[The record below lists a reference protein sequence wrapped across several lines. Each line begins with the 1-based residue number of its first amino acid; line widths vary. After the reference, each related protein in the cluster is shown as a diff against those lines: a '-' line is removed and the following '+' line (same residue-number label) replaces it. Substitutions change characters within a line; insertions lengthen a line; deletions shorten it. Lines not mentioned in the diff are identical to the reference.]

1 MAGGFSNLGSVRFV
15 KIFALLAAV
24 GLSASP
30 TVAQAAEGCP
40 PRDLDCE
47 SGDGGV
53 TLTATYMLNLT
64 AGGSGGGSP
73 VAYEYE
79 SSTMCGR
86 NSTQPNQD
94 ESCTGSLTYCPS
106 VDDPYGPGPAMY
118 VFRRPLSSQGPWSVI
133 GHTCWPKLI
142 PGPTAP
148 TMAMIEAAFHRTP
161 FADPEVSIQP
171 VGGRTLIRLDNWF
184 AMKWSES
191 GYEPEEIDTLNP
203 ADWFALGVRIKPIFE
218 SMTYDFGDGTSQ
230 GPTTS
235 LGGVYPSGDIVKA
248 YEAAGTYGVRATT
261 VLKGEVSLNGS
272 EWIAIPGQ
280 ADLTGPTTDLEV
292 VTAKNSLYLTGN

>member
-1 MAGGFSNLGSVRFV
+1 
-15 KIFALLAAV
+15 
-24 GLSASP
+24 
-30 TVAQAAEGCP
+30 
-40 PRDLDCE
+40 
-47 SGDGGV
+47 
-53 TLTATYMLNLT
+53 
-64 AGGSGGGSP
+64 
-73 VAYEYE
+73 
-79 SSTMCGR
+79 
-86 NSTQPNQD
+86 
-94 ESCTGSLTYCPS
+94 
-106 VDDPYGPGPAMY
+106 MY
-118 VFRRPLSSQGPWSVI
+118 VFRRLRGSGDPWLVV

-142 PGPTAP
+142 PGPNAV
-148 TMAMIEAAFHRTP
+148 TMPMIEAAFHRTP
-161 FADPEVSIQP
+161 FAKSEVSVQP

-203 ADWFALGVRIKPIFE
+203 ADWFSLRVRIKPIFE
-218 SMTYDFGDGTSQ
+218 SVTYDFGDGTSQ

>member
-1 MAGGFSNLGSVRFV
+1 MYVYR
-15 KIFALLAAV
+15 
-24 GLSASP
+24 
-30 TVAQAAEGCP
+30 
-40 PRDLDCE
+40 R
-47 SGDGGV
+47 
-53 TLTATYMLNLT
+53 
-64 AGGSGGGSP
+64 
-73 VAYEYE
+73 
-79 SSTMCGR
+79 
-86 NSTQPNQD
+86 
-94 ESCTGSLTYCPS
+94 
-106 VDDPYGPGPAMY
+106 PYG
-118 VFRRPLSSQGPWSVI
+118 SDGPWVQV
-133 GHTCWPKLI
+133 GWTCWSVLL
-142 PGPTAP
+142 PGSNTP

-203 ADWFALGVRIKPIFE
+203 ADWFSLRVRIKPIFE
-218 SMTYDFGDGTSQ
+218 SVTYDFGDGTSQ

-292 VTAKNSLYLTGN
+292 VTAKNSLYLAGN